1 MLRPIVRW
9 LLLKNFKYYLDG
21 VEKPT
26 LEEISRPFQGWGIA
40 LGECGAL
47 GQSPKVFGEVKEGE
61 TPPYKLKV

>member
-1 MLRPIVRW
+1 
-9 LLLKNFKYYLDG
+9 